1 MKRMKGNSS
10 LSEDVQFTFTPLV
23 ILELAKDTHKETIE
37 WLVQKIIDRKHLGG
51 AHLSIKPLEDQDG
64 DSQIYL
70 IGASW
75 RRLLLG
81 AESLGFIKEYQD
93 GSMRIFTYHNRE
105 DYKHFTDDDSDF
117 LTMAEKQYI
126 IKRELENLRA
136 VNETMVPGHPQAKLY
151 PGKSIIRRLQTS
163 GLLIQLYPLH
173 DPAELKKLSF
183 IWYRR
188 VRFSFQPLDEIQ
200 KYFGQS
206 IALYFAFLEYFTFAL
221 FPMAVIG
228 VPYYIFAWE
237 DYDKY
242 IVFAT
247 FNLVWST
254 IVLEVWKRCCAKHSY
269 KWGTLTMKREFEEP
283 RPGFHGT
290 LGVNPATGRKEPT
303 YPSYKRQ
310 LRIYLVSV
318 PFVCFSLYICLIVM
332 MIYFQMEEQALAYDE
347 MAQSMFSSVLLFAPS
362 VIYALVIEI
371 MNRIYRY
378 AAEFL
383 TKWENHRLESTYQNH
398 LVLKVLVFN
407 FINCF
412 ASLFYIAF
420 IIQDMK
426 LLRQNLAALLIT
438 SQIIN
443 QFVESWLPYWLQ
455 NHRKKI
461 IKQKLSTLSKEKE
474 LPLSDQ
480 IKLEGNMGAYLGTF
494 DDYLELFQQFGYV
507 SLFSCVYP
515 LAAIL
520 AILNNIT
527 EVFSDALKMCRVFKR
542 PFSQPAADMG
552 VWLLALETMGVISV
566 MTNCALI
573 GISPQVKGMFQ
584 ENSIELVLLIVGVE
598 HILLGLKF
606 ILAFAISDIPSDI
619 RNQIAKLEFES
630 LEALK
635 HKQIKEADESLTK
648 EQQHAETKTE
658 ESKAKK
664 TL

>member
-1 MKRMKGNSS
+1 MKRIGSI
-10 LSEDVQFTFTPLV
+10 SEDNEFTFTPLV
-23 ILELAKDTHKETIE
+23 ILELAKDAQEETIE
-37 WLVQKIIDRKHLGG
+37 WLVQKITGKKHQGG
-51 AHLSIKPLEDQDG
+51 ADLNIRPLPDQG
-64 DSQIYL
+64 KNPQTYL

-81 AESLGFIKEYQD
+81 AESLGLLKEYQD
-93 GSMRIFTYHNRE
+93 GSIRVFTYHNKE
-105 DYKHFTDDDSDF
+105 DYKHFTNDDSDF
-117 LTMAEKQYI
+117 LTMGEKQFI

-136 VNETMVPGHPQAKLY
+136 VNETMVPGHPRAKLY
-151 PGKSIIRRLQTS
+151 PGKSILRRLQTS
-163 GLLIQLYPLH
+163 RLLIQLYPLH

-183 IWYRR
+183 LWYRR
-188 VRFSFQPLDEIQ
+188 VKISFQPLDEIQ
-200 KYFGQS
+200 RYFGQS

-228 VPYYIFAWE
+228 VPYYLFAWE

-254 IVLEVWKRCCAKHSY
+254 IVLEVWKRRCARLSY
-269 KWGTLTMKREFEEP
+269 KWGTLTMKKEFEEP
-283 RPGFHGT
+283 RPGFHGP
-290 LGVNPATGRKEPT
+290 LGVNPATSRKEPT

-310 LRIYLVSV
+310 LRVYLISV
-318 PFVCFSLYICLIVM
+318 PFVCCSLYVCLIIM
-332 MIYFQMEEQALAYDE
+332 MTYFLMEELVSAYNE
-347 MAQSMFSSVLLFAPS
+347 EAQSTFSSILMFVPS
-362 VIYALVIEI
+362 IVYALVIEI

-383 TKWENHRLESTYQNH
+383 TSWENHRLESSFQNH

-407 FINCF
+407 FVNCF

-420 IIQDMK
+420 IIQDLK

-443 QFVESWLPYWLQ
+443 QFVEAWIPYWLQ
-455 NHRKKI
+455 RRRKNIVKQRLS
-461 IKQKLSTLSKEKE
+461 IKSKEKE
-474 LPLSDQ
+474 LPLTDQ
-480 IKLEGNMGAYLGTF
+480 IALEGKMEPYLGTF

-507 SLFSCVYP
+507 SLFSCVFP

-520 AILNNIT
+520 AILNNVT

-552 VWLLALETMGVISV
+552 VWLLAFETMGVISV

-573 GISPQVKGMFQ
+573 GISPQVKGFFN
-584 ENSIELVLLIVGVE
+584 EGETGLVLLIVGIE

-606 ILAFAISDIPSDI
+606 ILAFAISDIPIDI
-619 RNQIAKLEFES
+619 RNKIAKLEFES

-635 HKQIKEADESLTK
+635 QKQSKEADESLTK
-648 EQQHAETKTE
+648 EQQQTEMMTK
-658 ESKAKK
+658 
-664 TL
+664 

>member
-1 MKRMKGNSS
+1 MKRMKRNSS
-10 LSEDVQFTFTPLV
+10 ISEDVQFTFTPLV

-37 WLVQKIIDRKHLGG
+37 WLVQKIKDRKHLGG
-51 AHLSIKPLEDQDG
+51 THLSIRPLEDQDG
-64 DSQIYL
+64 NPNIYL

-163 GLLIQLYPLH
+163 GILIQLYPLH
-173 DPAELKKLSF
+173 DPAELKKLSS

-188 VRFSFQPLDEIQ
+188 VKFSFQPLDEIQ

-254 IVLEVWKRCCAKHSY
+254 IVLEVWKRCCAKLSY
-269 KWGTLTMKREFEEP
+269 KWGTLTMKEEFEEP

-310 LRIYLVSV
+310 LHIYLVSV
-318 PFVCFSLYICLIVM
+318 PFVCFSLYMCLIVM
-332 MIYFQMEEQALAYDE
+332 MIYFQMEEQVSAYDE

-383 TKWENHRLESTYQNH
+383 TSWENHRLESTYQNH

-455 NHRKKI
+455 NRRKKI
-461 IKQKLSTLSKEKE
+461 IKQKLSILSNEKE

-480 IKLEGNMGAYLGTF
+480 IKLEGNMDAYLGTF

-573 GISPQVKGMFQ
+573 GISPQVKGVFH
-584 ENSIELVLLIVGVE
+584 ENSIELVLLIVSVE

-606 ILAFAISDIPSDI
+606 ILAFAISDIPGDI

>member
-1 MKRMKGNSS
+1 MKRNRSTAGDIE
-10 LSEDVQFTFTPLV
+10 LTFTPLV
-23 ILELAKDTHKETIE
+23 ILELAKDTQEETIE
-37 WLVQKIIDRKHLGG
+37 WLIQRIKDRKHLGG
-51 AHLSIKPLEDQDG
+51 AYLSIRPLKDQDEN
-64 DSQIYL
+64 SKIYL

-81 AESLGFIKEYQD
+81 AESLGFVKEYRD
-93 GSMRIFTYHNRE
+93 GSMRAFTYHNKE
-105 DYKHFTDDDSDF
+105 YYKNFTDDDSDF
-117 LTMAEKQYI
+117 LTMAEQQYI

-183 IWYRR
+183 IWYRQ
-188 VRFSFQPLDEIQ
+188 VKVALQPLDVIQ

-206 IALYFAFLEYFTFAL
+206 IALYFAFLEYFTIAL
-221 FPMAVIG
+221 FPMAAIG
-228 VPYYIFAWE
+228 VPYYIFTWE
-237 DYDKY
+237 DYDKF
-242 IVFAT
+242 ILFAT

-254 IVLEVWKRCCAKHSY
+254 IVLEVWKRWCAKLAY
-269 KWGTLTMKREFEEP
+269 KWGTLTMKKTFEEP
-283 RPGFHGT
+283 RPGFHGK

-303 YPSYKRQ
+303 YPHYKRQ

-318 PFVCFSLYICLIVM
+318 PFVCLSLYVCLLVM
-332 MIYFQMEEQALAYDE
+332 MVYFHMEEQALAYDKE
-347 MAQSMFSSVLLFAPS
+347 AETVFSSVLLYLPS

-371 MNRIYRY
+371 MNRIYRQ
-378 AAEFL
+378 AAEYL
-383 TKWENHRLESTYQNH
+383 TSWENHRLESSYQNH
-398 LVLKVLVFN
+398 LVLKVLLFN

-420 IIQDMK
+420 ILQDMK

-443 QFVESWLPYWLQ
+443 QFMESLLPYCLQ
-455 NHRKKI
+455 KQRKRSI
-461 IKQKLSTLSKEKE
+461 RQKLGLSNEGKEF
-474 LPLSDQ
+474 PLTDQ
-480 IKLEGNMGAYLGTF
+480 IKLEGTMDTYLGTF

-520 AILNNIT
+520 AILNNVT
-527 EVFSDALKMCRVFKR
+527 EVFSDALKMCYVFKR
-542 PFSQPAADMG
+542 PFSEPAADIG

-573 GISPQVKGMFQ
+573 GLSPQVKGMFQ
-584 ENSIELVLLIVGVE
+584 GNRIELVLLIVGIE
-598 HILLGLKF
+598 HILLALKF
-606 ILAFAISDIPSDI
+606 ILAFAISDVPRDI
-619 RNQIAKLEFES
+619 RNKVARLEFES
-630 LEALK
+630 IEALK
-635 HKQIKEADESLTK
+635 QKQMKEADESLAK
-648 EQQHAETKTE
+648 EQQHKMKKR
-658 ESKAKK
+658 ESKVDEK
-664 TL
+664 

>member
-1 MKRMKGNSS
+1 MKRISTISGDN
-10 LSEDVQFTFTPLV
+10 EFTFAPLV
-23 ILELAKDTHKETIE
+23 VLELAKDAQKETIE
-37 WLVQKIIDRKHLGG
+37 WLVQKVKGRKYQGG
-51 AHLSIKPLEDQDG
+51 ADLNIRPLADQG
-64 DSQIYL
+64 KTPQIYL

-81 AESLGFIKEYQD
+81 AESLGLLKEYQD
-93 GSMRIFTYHNRE
+93 GSIRVFTYHNKE
-105 DYKHFTDDDSDF
+105 DYKHFTNDDSDF
-117 LTMAEKQYI
+117 LTMAEKQFI

-151 PGKSIIRRLQTS
+151 PGKSIFRRLQTS

-183 IWYRR
+183 LWYRQ
-188 VRFSFQPLDEIQ
+188 VKISFQPLDEIQ
-200 KYFGQS
+200 RYFGQS

-228 VPYYIFAWE
+228 VPYYLFAWE

-254 IVLEVWKRCCAKHSY
+254 IVLEVWKRRCARLSY
-269 KWGTLTMKREFEEP
+269 KWGTLTMKKEFEEP
-283 RPGFHGT
+283 RPGFHGP

-310 LRIYLVSV
+310 LRVYLISV
-318 PFVCFSLYICLIVM
+318 PFVCFSLYVCLIVM
-332 MIYFQMEEQALAYDE
+332 MMYFLMEEHASAYDE
-347 MAQSMFSSVLLFAPS
+347 EAQSTFSSILMFVPS
-362 VIYALVIEI
+362 IVYALVIEI
-371 MNRIYRY
+371 MNRIYRC

-383 TKWENHRLESTYQNH
+383 TSWENHRLESSFQNH

-407 FINCF
+407 FVNCF

-420 IIQDMK
+420 IIQDLK

-443 QFVESWLPYWLQ
+443 QFVEAWIPYWLQ
-455 NHRKKI
+455 RHRKNIVKHRLRI
-461 IKQKLSTLSKEKE
+461 DSKEKE
-474 LPLSDQ
+474 LPLADQ
-480 IKLEGNMGAYLGTF
+480 IALEG
-494 DDYLELFQQFGYV
+494 
-507 SLFSCVYP
+507 
-515 LAAIL
+515 
-520 AILNNIT
+520 
-527 EVFSDALKMCRVFKR
+527 KME
-542 PFSQPAADMG
+542 PY
-552 VWLLALETMGVISV
+552 LLAFETMGVISV

-573 GISPQVKGMFQ
+573 GISPQVKEFFNESATG
-584 ENSIELVLLIVGVE
+584 LVLLIVGIE

-606 ILAFAISDIPSDI
+606 ILAFAISDIPIDI
-619 RNQIAKLEFES
+619 RNKIAKLEFES

-635 HKQIKEADESLTK
+635 QKQSKEADESLTK
-648 EQQHAETKTE
+648 EQQHAEMKTK
-658 ESKAKK
+658 
-664 TL
+664 

>member
-1 MKRMKGNSS
+1 MKRKSS
-10 LSEDVQFTFTPLV
+10 VSEDVEFIFTPLV
-23 ILELAKDTHKETIE
+23 ILELAKDTREETTE
-37 WLVQKIIDRKHLGG
+37 WLIQKIKDAKHFGG
-51 AHLSIKPLEDQDG
+51 AHLRIRPLEEN
-64 DSQIYL
+64 SKVYV

-75 RRLLLG
+75 KRLLLG
-81 AESLGFIKEYQD
+81 AESLGFVKEFQD
-93 GSMRIFTYHNRE
+93 GSMRVFTYNNRE

-117 LTMAEKQYI
+117 LTVAEKQYI

-151 PGKSIIRRLQTS
+151 PGKSIFRRLQTS
-163 GLLIQLYPLH
+163 GILIQLYPLH

-183 IWYRR
+183 IWYRQ
-188 VRFSFQPLDEIQ
+188 VKFSFQPLDEIQ

-228 VPYYIFAWE
+228 VPYYVFAWQ

-254 IVLEVWKRCCAKHSY
+254 IVLEVWKRWCSRLSY
-269 KWGTLTMKREFEEP
+269 KWGTLTMKRVFEEP

-303 YPSYKRQ
+303 YPSYRRQ

-318 PFVCFSLYICLIVM
+318 PFVCLSLYICLLVM
-332 MIYFQMEEQALAYDE
+332 MIYFRMEDLVSAYNE
-347 MAQSMFSSVLLFAPS
+347 EAETIFSNILLYVPS
-362 VIYALVIEI
+362 VVYALVIEI

-378 AAEFL
+378 AATFL
-383 TKWENHRLESTYQNH
+383 TSWENHRLESSYQNH

-407 FINCF
+407 FVNCF

-420 IIQDMK
+420 ILQDMK

-443 QFVESWLPYWLQ
+443 QFVESLFPYWLQ
-455 NHRKKI
+455 KRRKKI
-461 IKQKLSTLSKEKE
+461 IKQKLSISSEEKE
-474 LPLSDQ
+474 LPLTDQ
-480 IKLEGNMGAYLGTF
+480 VKLEGKMDMFLGTF

-527 EVFSDALKMCRVFKR
+527 EVFSDALKMCCVFKR
-542 PFSQPAADMG
+542 PFSQPEPDIG
-552 VWLLALETMGVISV
+552 VWLLAFETMGVISV

-573 GISPQVKGMFQ
+573 GISPQVKSFFQ
-584 ENSIELVLLIVGVE
+584 EKSIELVLLIVGVE
-598 HILLGLKF
+598 HVLLGLKF
-606 ILAFAISDIPSDI
+606 ILAFAISDIPRDI
-619 RNQIAKLEFES
+619 RDKVARLEFES
-630 LEALK
+630 MEALK
-635 HKQIKEADESLTK
+635 HKQMKEADESLKK
-648 EQQHAETKTE
+648 EQQNVETRRQ
-658 ESKAKK
+658 SQDD
-664 TL
+664 LV

>member
-1 MKRMKGNSS
+1 MRRNSS
-10 LSEDVQFTFTPLV
+10 VSEDTEFTFTPLV
-23 ILELAKDTHKETIE
+23 ILELAKETQAETIE
-37 WLVQKIIDRKHLGG
+37 WLVQKIKGRKHLGG
-51 AHLSIKPLEDQDG
+51 AHLSIRPLADQG
-64 DSQIYL
+64 GNSKIYL

-81 AESLGFIKEYQD
+81 AETLAFIKEYQD
-93 GSMRIFTYHNRE
+93 GSMRAFTYHNKE
-105 DYKHFTDDDSDF
+105 YYKHFTNDDSDF
-117 LTMAEKQYI
+117 LTMAEKQFI

-136 VNETMVPGHPQAKLY
+136 GNETMVPGHPPAKLY
-151 PGKSIIRRLQTS
+151 PGKSIFRRLQTS

-183 IWYRR
+183 LWYRR
-188 VRFSFQPLDEIQ
+188 VKFSFQPLDEIQ
-200 KYFGQS
+200 RYFGQS

-221 FPMAVIG
+221 FPMAIIG
-228 VPYYIFAWE
+228 VPYYLFAWE

-254 IVLEVWKRCCAKHSY
+254 IVLEVWKRWCAKLSY
-269 KWGTLTMKREFEEP
+269 KWGTLTKKKEFEEP

-310 LRIYLVSV
+310 LRIYLASV

-332 MIYFQMEEQALAYDE
+332 MIYFHMEELVSAYNE
-347 MAQSMFSSVLLFAPS
+347 ESPSMFSSVLLFVPS
-362 VIYALVIEI
+362 IVYALVIEI
-371 MNRIYRY
+371 MNRIYRC

-383 TKWENHRLESTYQNH
+383 TSWENHRLESSFQNH

-420 IIQDMK
+420 ILQDMK

-443 QFVESWLPYWLQ
+443 QFVESWIPYCLQ
-455 NHRKKI
+455 SLRKKV
-461 IKQKLSTLSKEKE
+461 IKQRLSTVSPVKE
-474 LPLSDQ
+474 LPLIDQ
-480 IKLEGNMGAYLGTF
+480 IELEGKMETYLGTF

-520 AILNNIT
+520 AILNNVT

-552 VWLLALETMGVISV
+552 VWLLAFETMGVISV
-566 MTNCALI
+566 ITNCALI
-573 GISPQVKGMFQ
+573 GISPQVQGIFQ
-584 ENSIELVLLIVGVE
+584 QSGVELVLLIVGIE

-606 ILAFAISDIPSDI
+606 ILAFAISDVPMEI
-619 RNQIAKLEFES
+619 RNKIAKLEFES

-635 HKQIKEADESLTK
+635 HKQMKEADESLIKDQQDAEMKTK
-648 EQQHAETKTE
+648 EK
-658 ESKAKK
+658 KA
-664 TL
+664 L